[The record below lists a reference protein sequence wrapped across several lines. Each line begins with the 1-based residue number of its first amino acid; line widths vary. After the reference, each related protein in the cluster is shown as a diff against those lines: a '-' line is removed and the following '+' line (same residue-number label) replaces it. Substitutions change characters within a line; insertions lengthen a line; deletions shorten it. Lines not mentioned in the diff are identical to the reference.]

1 MQEDIT
7 VNPSQLRSF
16 SFLVGTVFVALG
28 LWPLIVRGQSLRLWA
43 LILAGL
49 LITPGIVWPTALK
62 PVYRVWMTIG
72 QVLGWVNTRIILAV
86 IFFVVFAP
94 VAILMQMLRKD
105 PMRRK
110 FEPTAETYRI
120 RRLPRAASHMNRQF

>member
-7 VNPSQLRSF
+7 PSQLRSF
-16 SFLVGTVFVALG
+16 SFLVGTVFAAIG
-28 LWPLIVRGQSLRLWA
+28 LWPLIVRGQSPRLWA
-43 LILAGL
+43 LILAAF
-49 LITPGIVWPTALK
+49 LIIPGIVWPTALK

-86 IFFVVFAP
+86 MFYFVFAP
-94 VAILMQMLRKD
+94 VAILMRMFRKD

-110 FEPTAETYRI
+110 LEPSAETYRI
-120 RRLPRAASHMNRQF
+120 RRLPRAVSHMNRQF